1 MVVEIFLGRS
11 RHFRAAQG
19 TRKVMLLLTILLIL
33 AAFALGIMN
42 ILFGFIVIIRLASF
56 NSFGDPLMPGI
67 FVTVFLLW
75 KLVRIML
82 QKIVAFKV
90 PLIGWYGLWEVIPYD
105 GIRIKDG
112 SDKLRI
118 GTGRK
123 HEYQQE
129 KIDRECPL
137 VMINLGNSFKKEIA
151 RGYCNT

>member
-67 FVTVFLLW
+67 FVTVFLL
-75 KLVRIML
+75 
-82 QKIVAFKV
+82 
-90 PLIGWYGLWEVIPYD
+90 
-105 GIRIKDG
+105 
-112 SDKLRI
+112 
-118 GTGRK
+118 
-123 HEYQQE
+123 
-129 KIDRECPL
+129 
-137 VMINLGNSFKKEIA
+137 
-151 RGYCNT
+151 